1 VPTLSDVLEPLV
13 VDSREREGR
22 LLAALH
28 RLGVPTEVR
37 ELAVGDYI
45 AGTAIIERKSVRDL
59 HFAIIRARFWPQ
71 IGRFSRAA
79 RHPYLLVEGADIDA
93 GPLRPE
99 SVRGAMLAVGELGIR
114 VIHASDPVDSAMWL
128 KLLAARSRKN
138 RAPLKRVFASR
149 TSAAP
154 EAMLAAVPGISAI
167 TAQALLDRFGSVAAV
182 IEAGPEQWLSTPGVG
197 PKRALALTQT
207 LAAQRRTPSPPGTGG
222 PAPST

>member
-1 VPTLSDVLEPLV
+1 VLEPLV

-22 LLAALH
+22 LLAALR

-45 AGTAIIERKSVRDL
+45 AGAAIVERKSVQDL

-71 IGRFSRAA
+71 IGRLSRAG
-79 RHPYLLVEGADIDA
+79 RHPYLLVEGTDIDA

-114 VIHASDPVDSAMWL
+114 VIRTSDPADSALWL
-128 KLLAARSRKN
+128 KLLAMRSRKN
-138 RAPLKRVFASR
+138 RRSTRVFASK
-149 TSAAP
+149 SSSAP
-154 EAMLAAVPGISAI
+154 EAMLAAVPGISVV
-167 TAQALLDRFGSVAAV
+167 TARALLERFGSVEGV
-182 IEAGPEQWLSTPGVG
+182 IDAGPERWLSTRGVG

-207 LAAQRRTPSPPGTGG
+207 LAANRRTLSPPGTGG
-222 PAPST
+222 PDLST